1 MKKTLRK
8 KFILFAMLAVTILLV
23 VLIVA
28 AVVIY
33 YIYGK
38 ENPTTGGSGLL
49 EFSLEAPTKKPFSM
63 ISQAASRLYLRL

>member
-1 MKKTLRK
+1 MMTDKIIMGLI
-8 KFILFAMLAVTILLV
+8 FLLV

-38 ENPTTGGSGLL
+38 KNPTTGGSGLL
-49 EFSLEAPTKKPFSM
+49 EFSLEAPTKKPSSM

>member
-1 MKKTLRK
+1 MMTDKIIMGLI
-8 KFILFAMLAVTILLV
+8 FLLV

-38 ENPTTGGSGLL
+38 KKPTTGGSGVAGLAV
-49 EFSLEAPTKKPFSM
+49 EAPTKKPFSM
-63 ISQAASRLYLRL
+63 IYQAASRLYLRL

>member
-1 MKKTLRK
+1 MGLI
-8 KFILFAMLAVTILLV
+8 FLLV

-38 ENPTTGGSGLL
+38 KKPTTGEGDDFDLAA
-49 EFSLEAPTKKPFSM
+49 EAPTKKPFSM
-63 ISQAASRLYLRL
+63 IYQAASRLYLRL